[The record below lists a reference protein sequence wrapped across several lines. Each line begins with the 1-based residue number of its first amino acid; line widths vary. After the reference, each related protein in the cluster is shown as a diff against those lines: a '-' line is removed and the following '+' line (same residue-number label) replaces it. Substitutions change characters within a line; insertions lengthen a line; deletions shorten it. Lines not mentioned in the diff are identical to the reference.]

1 MFAKQL
7 NDCLKFCNL
16 NPSVYKSHS
25 FRIGAASFAAEHG
38 VSDAQIR
45 IHPYSNAY
53 YNITYIILAPS
64 FKQHCRVMS
73 SGGLQLWLMVLFS
86 RGG

>member
-1 MFAKQL
+1 MAIPLDLFSYSCGGGSVEL

-38 VSDAQIR
+38 VSNAQICFLGCWK
-45 IHPYSNAY
+45 SNAFHKC
-53 YNITYIILAPS
+53 ICILTL
-64 FKQHCRVMS
+64 RTT
-73 SGGLQLWLMVLFS
+73 
-86 RGG
+86 